1 MKIGILLSLIT
12 IILLQANVKLDGTYK
27 VEPDKKFA
35 QQPYQITFN
44 GSVYQKIMPDA
55 VTSTGEIIYGKY
67 KTLLRKDKQENPIE
81 IDNRDL
87 GKDTIKFVTRN
98 KTDLSLVV
106 NRGILI
112 RIKK

>member
-1 MKIGILLSLIT
+1 MKIGILFSIVALIW
-12 IILLQANVKLDGTYK
+12 IQGNVKLSGTYK
-27 VEPDKKFA
+27 VELNQKFA
-35 QQPYQITFN
+35 QQPYQVTFN
-44 GSVYQKIMPDA
+44 GSVYKKIMPDA

-67 KTLLRKDKQENPIE
+67 KTLLRKNKEENPIE

-106 NRGILI
+106 NRGNLI
-112 RIKK
+112 RVTK